1 MEILSPFIYIARA
14 VSWSSSCSAQDAR
27 ANCWCIH
34 VHRRASYGYAMLIR
48 TWIRLP
54 IRDYGAWV
62 HIVTLNTLCKINR
75 NEFALQNQYA

>member
-14 VSWSSSCSAQDAR
+14 VSWSSSCSTQDTR

-48 TWIRLP
+48 IWIQLP
-54 IRDYGAWV
+54 ITDYAVRG
-62 HIVTLNTLCKINR
+62 IS
-75 NEFALQNQYA
+75 FLQILDVKK